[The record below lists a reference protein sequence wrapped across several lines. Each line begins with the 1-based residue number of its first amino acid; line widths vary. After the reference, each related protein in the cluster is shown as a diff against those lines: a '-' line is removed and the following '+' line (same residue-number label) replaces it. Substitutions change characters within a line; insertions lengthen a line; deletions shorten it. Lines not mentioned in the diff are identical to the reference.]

1 MAKAN
6 NSPLFNSK
14 AFKFPLLRGFEK
26 KTSSRYTSVYNESG
40 KATLYRP
47 ALKALVA
54 YHCSGRKVW
63 DETLTETEIFDSDD
77 GIVAAVGVIG
87 DDVLSIA
94 EYKFSDDKKHIACFD
109 MKKKQFLFAGIT
121 NDDGETYHP
130 YIMDYEQ
137 GRNGTVLWLALMPY
151 LSNPNTSQ
159 ELANIFQNL
168 ATPGDSLNE
177 HYEKL
182 VKGEIDKLPVS
193 VLSQC
198 YMFCD
203 NVYYTVDRTG
213 FDNEVKIGLPTTGVL
228 PPVPNDLSAY
238 VPNEVW
244 SGVFSVKTLA
254 VTAKPKK
261 KKIEVNYDSLQ
272 CMYALDENMTEE
284 QKAKA
289 AKMYPSY
296 VVPKWVLKAAHN
308 IKFNHTLALPQ
319 SMKQNNIFLF
329 GPPGS
334 GKTDG
339 AKAIASALG
348 LPCEHISMSSN
359 SDEFIFTGN
368 IIPEVE
374 GVSSSGSTN
383 TSLDIFN
390 KYKDVAEL
398 LEFAEMSP
406 DTVYQEIT
414 GKEKEDAELSD
425 VVSAYADAVA
435 AEKVKTTKKSSKS
448 GISYKF
454 VESVFCQAIEHGWL
468 VTIEEFTNCR
478 DAGIAMVINQLMDG
492 YQQITLPTGKV
503 IKRHPN
509 SVIVFASNVDEA
521 QCGEF
526 EASTLSRLKPM
537 YKVDM
542 PTKDEMIKR
551 VKSMTGFNDVPTLNK
566 MADVIIALQKYV
578 KEHALVGV
586 CGVREF
592 AGWVLQYQANREFDS
607 NETDAFNLLTAALET
622 IVPSASPHEE
632 DIADIRRDIIEPM
645 LVF

>member
-6 NSPLFNSK
+6 NSKIFNSK

-26 KTSSRYTSVYNESG
+26 KTSTRYTSVYNESG

-54 YHCSGRKVW
+54 YCCSGRKVW
-63 DETLTETEIFDSDD
+63 DETLTETEIYDSDD
-77 GIVAAVGVIG
+77 GAIAAVGVVN
-87 DDVLSIA
+87 DLSIA
-94 EYKFSDDKKHIACFD
+94 EYKFGEDKKHIACFD
-109 MKKKQFLFAGIT
+109 MQKKQFLFAGIT
-121 NDDGETYHP
+121 DDDGETFHP
-130 YIMDYEQ
+130 YILDYEE
-137 GRNGTVLWLALMPY
+137 GRNGTILWLALMPY

-159 ELANIFQNL
+159 ELATIFQNL

-177 HYEKL
+177 YYEML
-182 VKGEIDKLPVS
+182 IRGAADKLPVS

-198 YMFCD
+198 FMFCD
-203 NVYYTVDRTG
+203 NVYYSVDRTG

-238 VPNEVW
+238 VPTDVW
-244 SGVFSVKTLA
+244 SGEFSLKGLTTEQKKT
-254 VTAKPKK
+254 PKAPT
-261 KKIEVNYDSLQ
+261 VNYDSLQ

-308 IKFNHTLALPQ
+308 IKYNHTLALPQ

-348 LPCEHISMSSN
+348 LPSEHISMSSN

-374 GVSSSGSTN
+374 GVSGLAS

-425 VVSAYADAVA
+425 VVSAYAEAVA
-435 AEKVKTTKKSSKS
+435 ADKVKATKKSKN

-454 VESVFCQAIEHGWL
+454 VESVFCQAIENGWL

-592 AGWVLQYQANREFDS
+592 AGWVLQYQANKEFDN

-645 LVF
+645 LLF

>member
-1 MAKAN
+1 MSKAN

-14 AFKFPLLRGFEK
+14 AFKFSLLRGFEK

-40 KATLYRP
+40 KATIYRP

-63 DETLTETEIFDSDD
+63 DETQTETEIYDSDD

-130 YIMDYEQ
+130 YILDFEE
-137 GRNGTVLWLALMPY
+137 GRNGTVLWLALMQY
-151 LSNPNTSQ
+151 LSNPNTSS

-228 PPVPNDLSAY
+228 PPVPNDLSPY
-238 VPNEVW
+238 IPNDVL
-244 SGVFSVKTLA
+244 SGAFSVKYLA
-254 VTAKPKK
+254 TTAKPKP
-261 KKIEVNYDSLQ
+261 KKISINYDTLQ

-308 IKFNHTLALPQ
+308 IKYNHTLALPQ

-374 GVSSSGSTN
+374 GVSSSDSTN
-383 TSLDIFN
+383 LDIFN

-414 GKEKEDAELSD
+414 GKDKEDAELSD

-435 AEKVKTTKKSSKS
+435 AEKVKATKKSSKS

-592 AGWVLQYQANREFDS
+592 AGWVLQFQANKEFDN
-607 NETDAFNLLTAALET
+607 NETDSFNLLTAAMET

>member
-1 MAKAN
+1 MSKAN
-6 NSPLFNSK
+6 NSPIFNSK
-14 AFKFPLLRGFEK
+14 AFKFSLLRGFEK

-40 KATLYRP
+40 KAIIYRP

-54 YHCSGRKVW
+54 YQCSGRKVW
-63 DETLTETEIFDSDD
+63 DETLTESEIYDSDD
-77 GIVAAVGVIG
+77 GIVAAVGVVG
-87 DDVLSIA
+87 DLTIA
-94 EYKFSDDKKHIACFD
+94 EYKFSEDKKHLACFD
-109 MKKKQFLFAGIT
+109 IKKRQFLFAGVT
-121 NDDGETYHP
+121 FDDGETYHP

-168 ATPGDSLNE
+168 STPGDSLNE

-238 VPNEVW
+238 VPTDVW
-244 SGVFSVKTLA
+244 SGVFSLKTLA
-254 VTAKPKK
+254 ATAKAKPKK
-261 KKIEVNYDSLQ
+261 ISVNYDSLQ
-272 CMYALDENMTEE
+272 CMYALNENMTEE

-296 VVPKWVLKAAHN
+296 VVPRWVLKAAHN
-308 IKFNHTLALPQ
+308 IKYNHTLALPQ

-359 SDEFIFTGN
+359 SDEFVFTGN

-374 GVSSSGSTN
+374 GVSSSSSGSVN

-390 KYKDVAEL
+390 RYKDIAEL

-406 DTVYQEIT
+406 DTVYQELT

-566 MADVIIALQKYV
+566 MADVIITLQKYV

-607 NETDAFNLLTAALET
+607 NETDAYNLLTAALET

>member
-1 MAKAN
+1 M
-6 NSPLFNSK
+6 
-14 AFKFPLLRGFEK
+14 
-26 KTSSRYTSVYNESG
+26 
-40 KATLYRP
+40 
-47 ALKALVA
+47 
-54 YHCSGRKVW
+54 
-63 DETLTETEIFDSDD
+63 
-77 GIVAAVGVIG
+77 
-87 DDVLSIA
+87 
-94 EYKFSDDKKHIACFD
+94 
-109 MKKKQFLFAGIT
+109 
-121 NDDGETYHP
+121 
-130 YIMDYEQ
+130 
-137 GRNGTVLWLALMPY
+137 
-151 LSNPNTSQ
+151 
-159 ELANIFQNL
+159 
-168 ATPGDSLNE
+168 
-177 HYEKL
+177 
-182 VKGEIDKLPVS
+182 
-193 VLSQC
+193 
-198 YMFCD
+198 
-203 NVYYTVDRTG
+203 
-213 FDNEVKIGLPTTGVL
+213 
-228 PPVPNDLSAY
+228 
-238 VPNEVW
+238 
-244 SGVFSVKTLA
+244 KTLA
-254 VTAKPKK
+254 ATAKPKT
-261 KKIEVNYDSLQ
+261 KKISVNYDTLQ

-284 QKAKA
+284 QKSKA

-296 VVPKWVLKAAHN
+296 VVPRWVLKAAHN
-308 IKFNHTLALPQ
+308 IKFNHTLTLPQ

-374 GVSSSGSTN
+374 GVSGSAS

-390 KYKDVAEL
+390 KYKDIAEL

-414 GKEKEDAELSD
+414 GKEKEGAELSD
-425 VVSAYADAVA
+425 VVSAYAEAVA
-435 AEKVKTTKKSSKS
+435 ADKVKATKKSKN

-454 VESVFCQAIEHGWL
+454 VESVFCQAIENGWL

-592 AGWVLQYQANREFDS
+592 AGWVLQYQANKEFDN

-645 LVF
+645 LLF

>member
-1 MAKAN
+1 MSKAN
-6 NSPLFNSK
+6 NSPIFNSK
-14 AFKFPLLRGFEK
+14 AFKFSLLRGFEK

-40 KATLYRP
+40 KATIYRP

-54 YHCSGRKVW
+54 YQCSGRKVW
-63 DETLTETEIFDSDD
+63 DETLTESEIYDSDD
-77 GIVAAVGVIG
+77 GIVAAVGVVG
-87 DDVLSIA
+87 DLTIA
-94 EYKFSDDKKHIACFD
+94 EYNFSDDKKHLACFD
-109 MKKKQFLFAGIT
+109 MKKHQFLFAGIT

-130 YIMDYEQ
+130 YILDYEQ
-137 GRNGTVLWLALMPY
+137 GRNGTVLWLALLPY
-151 LSNPNTSQ
+151 LSNPNTSS
-159 ELANIFQNL
+159 ELATVFHNL
-168 ATPGDSLNE
+168 STPGDSLCE

-182 VKGEIDKLPVS
+182 VKGESDKLPVS

-198 YMFCD
+198 YIFCD

-238 VPNEVW
+238 VPTDVW
-244 SGVFSVKTLA
+244 SGVFSLKTLA
-254 VTAKPKK
+254 ATAKPKT
-261 KKIEVNYDSLQ
+261 KKISVNYDTLQ

-284 QKAKA
+284 QKSKA

-296 VVPKWVLKAAHN
+296 VVPRWVLKAAHN

-374 GVSSSGSTN
+374 GVSGSAS

-425 VVSAYADAVA
+425 VVFAYADAVA
-435 AEKVKTTKKSSKS
+435 AEKVKTTKSSKS

-566 MADVIIALQKYV
+566 MADVINALQKYV

-592 AGWVLQYQANREFDS
+592 AGWVLQFQANKEFDN
-607 NETDAFNLLTAALET
+607 NETDSFNLLTAALET

-645 LVF
+645 LLF

>member
-14 AFKFPLLRGFEK
+14 AFKFALLRGFEK
-26 KTSSRYTSVYNESG
+26 KTSTRYTSVYNESG

-54 YHCSGRKVW
+54 YNCSGRKVW
-63 DETLTETEIFDSDD
+63 DETLTESEIYDSDD
-77 GIVAAVGVIG
+77 GIVAAVGVVG
-87 DDVLSIA
+87 DLTIA
-94 EYKFSDDKKHIACFD
+94 EYKFSEDKKHLACFD
-109 MKKKQFLFAGIT
+109 MKKRQFLFAGIT

-130 YIMDYEQ
+130 YILDYEQ
-137 GRNGTVLWLALMPY
+137 GRNGTVLWLALLPY
-151 LSNPNTSQ
+151 LSNPNTSS
-159 ELANIFQNL
+159 ELATVFQNL
-168 ATPGDSLNE
+168 STPGDSLYE

-198 YMFCD
+198 YIFCD
-203 NVYYTVDRTG
+203 NVYYTVDRAG
-213 FDNEVKIGLPTTGVL
+213 FDNEIKIGLPTTGVL

-238 VPNEVW
+238 VPNDVL
-244 SGVFSVKTLA
+244 SGVFSLKTLA
-254 VTAKPKK
+254 ATAKPKP
-261 KKIEVNYDSLQ
+261 KKISVNYDTLQ

-284 QKAKA
+284 QKSKA

-296 VVPKWVLKAAHN
+296 VVPRWVLKAAHN
-308 IKFNHTLALPQ
+308 IKYNHTLALPQ

-374 GVSSSGSTN
+374 GVSGSAS

-406 DTVYQEIT
+406 DTVYQELT

-435 AEKVKTTKKSSKS
+435 AEKVKTNKKSSKS

-551 VKSMTGFNDVPTLNK
+551 VKAMTGFSDVPTLNK
-566 MADVIIALQKYV
+566 MADVILALQKYV

-607 NETDAFNLLTAALET
+607 NETDAFNLLTGALES

-645 LVF
+645 LLF

>member
-6 NSPLFNSK
+6 NSPIFNSK

-63 DETLTETEIFDSDD
+63 DETLTEDEIYESDD
-77 GIVAAVGVIG
+77 GIVAAVGVVG
-87 DDVLSIA
+87 DLTIA
-94 EYKFSDDKKHIACFD
+94 EYKFSDDKKHLACFD
-109 MKKKQFLFAGIT
+109 MKKKQFLFAGVT

-130 YIMDYEQ
+130 YILDFDQ

-151 LSNPNTSQ
+151 LSNPNTSS
-159 ELANIFQNL
+159 ELATVFQNL

-238 VPNEVW
+238 VPTDVW
-244 SGVFSVKTLA
+244 SGVFSLKTLA
-254 VTAKPKK
+254 ATAKSKPKK
-261 KKIEVNYDSLQ
+261 ISVNYDSLQ

-289 AKMYPSY
+289 AKMKPYY
-296 VVPKWVLKAAHN
+296 VVPDWVLEAAHN
-308 IKFNHTLALPQ
+308 IKFHHDNPLIPIEL
-319 SMKQNNIFLF
+319 KQKNLLLF

-334 GKTDG
+334 GKTEG

-348 LPCEHISMSSN
+348 LPCTHISISAN

-368 IIPEVE
+368 IIPEVDGMNE
-374 GVSSSGSTN
+374 GTPEILSQ
-383 TSLDIFN
+383 
-390 KYKDVAEL
+390 YKDVNEL
-398 LEFAEMSP
+398 IEYAQLSP

-414 GKEKEDAELSD
+414 GTEKEDATLPD
-425 VVSAYADAVA
+425 VIQAYIKAFSAEIA
-435 AEKVKTTKKSSKS
+435 KNGSSN
-448 GISYKF
+448 IRYKF
-454 VESVFCQAIEHGWL
+454 VNSEFANALEKGGL
-468 VTIEEFTNCR
+468 VIIEEFTNAR
-478 DAGIAMVINQLMDG
+478 DRGIGTIINQVMDG
-492 YQQITLPTGKV
+492 YQEITLPTGKV

-509 SVIVFASNVDEA
+509 AVIIFAANVDEA
-521 QCGEF
+521 QCGEL
-526 EASTLSRLKPM
+526 EASMLSRLKPM
-537 YKVDM
+537 YRVEM
-542 PTKDEMIKR
+542 PSKAEMIKR
-551 VKSMTGFNDVPTLNK
+551 VKAVTGFNEMPILNK
-566 MADVIIALQKYV
+566 MADVIEALQLYI
-578 KEHALVGV
+578 KENGLVGV
-586 CGVREF
+586 SGVREF
-592 AGWVLQYQANREFDS
+592 IGWVLQYVGKKAFSPHLTDS
-607 NETDAFNLLTAALET
+607 QLLESSAYETV
-622 IVPSASPHEE
+622 VPTASPHEE
-632 DIADIRRDIIEPM
+632 DMQNIKRDIIEPM
-645 LVF
+645 ILSR